1 IDKVLKDRCMLSQCY
16 GQSRKGRRA
25 NKKQIF
31 IHGCHTSTA
40 ALLTLNG
47 IATGTVVEGS
57 MTHSRF
63 MEWLEHN
70 IISFLLHT
78 PLKIMAD
85 CHCVATEM

>member
-1 IDKVLKDRCMLSQCY
+1 Y

-25 NKKQIF
+25 NKKQVF
-31 IHGCHTSTA
+31 VCGCHTSMA

-47 IATGTVVEGS
+47 ISAGTVVEGL
-57 MTHSRF
+57 MMHSRF
-63 MEWLEHN
+63 MEWLEHD

-85 CHCVATEM
+85 CCHVATKM